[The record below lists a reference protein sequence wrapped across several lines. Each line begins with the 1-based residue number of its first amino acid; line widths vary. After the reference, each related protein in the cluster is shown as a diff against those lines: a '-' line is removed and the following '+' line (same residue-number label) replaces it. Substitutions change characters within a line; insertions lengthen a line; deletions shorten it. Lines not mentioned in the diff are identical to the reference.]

1 MLSVQFKVDNVPFLF
16 IHITKVGKML
26 RIFNKSNKEILQ
38 TLAYIKYKHY
48 ICAIESL
55 FFVEWMNGEYNKGYN
70 CFDIL

>member
-26 RIFNKSNKEILQ
+26 RIFNNGNKKILQ
-38 TLAYIKYKHY
+38 ILADIKYQHY
-48 ICAIESL
+48 ICVIESL
-55 FFVEWMNGEYNKGYN
+55 LRGRWTNGEYNKGYN